1 MELEDIKANW
11 QEISNKLEK
20 SEALNKTIIVNL
32 AKKSVRSTKEKLE
45 RFEYFFLILSLI
57 CIAFNIMG
65 IAVTDGIAIKYGSLC
80 VFLSVF
86 VLAAV
91 WQGYKI
97 HLLHKIDNERCT
109 MVELIER
116 TTRFKFLTQA
126 RVIVGMILLIPIL
139 ALIIYLQREMLTSDM
154 LWGALIGGL
163 TGALMGLRATAKHW
177 KNINNL
183 LADLKELGEYERV

>member
-1 MELEDIKANW
+1 MELDDIKTNW
-11 QEISNKLEK
+11 QVISNKLEK
-20 SEALNKTIIVNL
+20 SEVLNKKIIVNL

-45 RFEYFFLILSLI
+45 RFEYFFLILSLSG
-57 CIAFNIMG
+57 AAVNAMS
-65 IAVTDGIAIKYGSLC
+65 IAVTDGITIKYGTLY

-86 VLAAV
+86 ILAAV

-97 HLLHKIDNERCT
+97 YLLHRIDNERRN

-139 ALIIYLQREMLTSDM
+139 GLLIYMQRDMLTTEM
-154 LWGALIGGL
+154 LWGTLIGGL
-163 TGALMGLRATAKHW
+163 TGAMMGLRATAKHW
-177 KNINNL
+177 KNINEL
-183 LADLKELGEYERV
+183 LTDLKELREYEKV